1 MKIIVNGVS
10 MSLDNNIKK
19 VVLNGVSMSFD
30 NNIKEIIIKDNEVI
44 INEKIIRR
52 EDLMGKSLGVVRFS
66 EAAIK
71 KSQKFGYDFRII
83 DEDSE

>member
-10 MSLDNNIKK
+10 MSLNNNIKE
-19 VVLNGVSMSFD
+19 VIVNGVSMSLN
-30 NNIKEIIIKDNEVI
+30 NNIKEIIINDNKVI
-44 INEKIIRR
+44 VNEKSIRR
-52 EDLMGKSLGVVRFS
+52 EDLMERSRGVFRFS